1 MCKVGVFL
9 LGESTMKTRWG
20 AKRASALSTFALVLL
35 FVAAFIVSTNILFAQ
50 ATDAIITGTITDAT
64 GAVVP
69 NATVEAENTATG
81 VKYTTRT
88 DANGFYRFNNVP
100 VGTYNVTASATGFG
114 TVKLARV
121 EAVLNRTVTANMTL
135 QVGPVAQTV
144 EVTEAAAAVD
154 TATAQLQST
163 YTTKEVA
170 DLPISAMALGPL
182 NVSLLNAGVASSGGT
197 GLGEGPSVGGQR
209 PRNNS
214 FNVEGVDNNRKDV
227 TGSNL
232 RIPNEATQEV
242 TVLLNQFSAEF
253 GHAGG
258 GVFNT
263 IIRGGTN
270 EIHGRLF
277 HYLQNRKLNAVD
289 EANKRQGQR
298 ENTRYDDN
306 RFGGNVGGP
315 LIRNK
320 LFWFGHFEYNP
331 FGSATPPASAKY
343 APTAQ
348 GYDMLSRISG
358 LSQTNLNF
366 LKQWVPAA
374 PAPSGDTTP
383 VLGTAIPLGI
393 LPVNYPQYQNTRT
406 WLVSVDYN
414 IADNNQLRSRYAD
427 QRSSGFSLETTPD
440 LPAFNQPRTTTSKL
454 FTLTDVHTFNPT
466 VTNELRL
473 GYNRYND
480 TIPAGDFEFPGLDMF
495 PNIQLVDDL
504 AMSIG
509 PLGTA
514 PQSGIINTYQII
526 DNLTWTAGR
535 HTWKF
540 GGEGRK
546 YIAPTNF
553 IQRVRGDYLY
563 SNIERFLRDLNP
575 DVEASRNLGGVPFSG
590 NSIAAYF
597 FVNDNWRVRQNLSLN
612 LGLRYEYKGIAEGD
626 KLQVLNAASSIPG
639 LIEFKEPEP
648 SMLNFAPRIGIAYSP
663 GQDGRTSIRAGFSMA
678 YDNYPDNFGTLSKP
692 PQLESTITLDTNVT
706 TQNFLRSGGI
716 SPSLRPDQLTRA
728 DAIAATSAWTQD
740 QRLPYSLSW
749 SVGVQRGF
757 MNDYTA
763 EVRYVGTRGVRL
775 FTQHRVNVIEPINAN
790 NSLPTFLQRPSQAEL
805 DRLPVTLDDL
815 LRLPR
820 YRSDFAAGGFNQQPI
835 FTVDPR
841 GNSVYHGLQTELTK
855 RYSSG
860 FLYKAAYTWSKTI
873 DDSTADLFSTILSPR
888 RPQSFQDMRSER
900 SRSFLDRTHR
910 FTFSWVYDARWF
922 AGSNWFA
929 KNLIG
934 NWNISGVYIYE
945 SPQYVTVQS
954 AVDSN
959 LNGDAA
965 GDRAVVNPAGT
976 ASRGSAVTA
985 LTNSA
990 GRTVGYLANDPSARY
1005 IVAGRGVHPNAGRQT
1020 IPTEPINNWDL
1031 ALRKQFNFTE
1041 RMFFQIGA
1049 VAANVFNH
1057 AQYVPGSVNSIQS
1070 VDSGAVD
1077 RRFVIPG
1084 SPIFYDPT
1092 QTFSSSPRSI
1102 QIVGRFVF

>member
-1 MCKVGVFL
+1 M
-9 LGESTMKTRWG
+9 
-20 AKRASALSTFALVLL
+20 AVLYSPR
-35 FVAAFIVSTNILFAQ
+35 AAFPQ
-50 ATDAIITGTITDAT
+50 ATDAIIAGTITDAT
-64 GAVVP
+64 NAAVP
-69 NATVEAENTATG
+69 NAAVEAQNSATG
-81 VKYTTRT
+81 VKYSTKT
-88 DANGFYRFNNVP
+88 DSNGYYRLNNVP
-100 VGTYNVTASATGFG
+100 AGSYVITASAAGFG
-114 TVKLARV
+114 TTRLARV
-121 EAVLNRTVTANMTL
+121 DAELNRTVTANMTL
-135 QVGPVAQTV
+135 QVGAVAETV
-144 EVTEAAAAVD
+144 EVREAATLID

-163 YTTKEVA
+163 YTSKQVA
-170 DLPISAMALGPL
+170 DLPASAMALGPL

-227 TGSNL
+227 TGSNI

-258 GVFNT
+258 GIFNT

-270 EIHGRLF
+270 EIHGRVYE
-277 HYLQNRKLNAVD
+277 YLQNRNLNAVD

-315 LIRNK
+315 LIKNK

-331 FGSATPPASAKY
+331 FGSATAPASAKY
-343 APTAQ
+343 APTEA
-348 GYDMLSRISG
+348 GYQRLSQIAG
-358 LSQTNLNF
+358 LSSTNLNF
-366 LKQWVPAA
+366 LRQWVPAA
-374 PAPSGDTTP
+374 PSPSGDTTS
-383 VLGTAIPLGI
+383 VRGVDIPLGVI
-393 LPVNYPQYQNTRT
+393 PVNYPQYQNTRT
-406 WLVSVDYN
+406 WLVSIDYN
-414 IADNNQLRSRYAD
+414 LSDRNQLRSRYAD

-454 FTLTDVHTFNPT
+454 FTLTDVHTFTPAL
-466 VTNELRL
+466 TNELRL

-495 PNIQLVDDL
+495 PNIQFVNDL
-504 AMSIG
+504 AMSVG

-514 PQSGIINTYQII
+514 PQSGIINTYQIV
-526 DNLTWTAGR
+526 DNVTWTKGR

-563 SNIERFLRDLNP
+563 SNIERFLLDLSP

-590 NSIAAYF
+590 NSLAGYAF
-597 FVNDNWRVRQNLSLN
+597 ANDSWRVRQNLTLN

-626 KLQVLNAASSIPG
+626 KLQALNSVSSIPG
-639 LIEFKEPEP
+639 LIEFRAPKAQKA
-648 SMLNFAPRIGIAYSP
+648 NFAPRVGLAYSP
-663 GQDGRTSIRAGFSMA
+663 GRDSKTSIRAGFSMA

-692 PQLESTITLDTNVT
+692 PQLESTITLDPNVT
-706 TQNFLRSGGI
+706 TPNFLANGGI
-716 SPSLRPDQLTRA
+716 SPSLRPDQLTPE
-728 DAIAATSAWTQD
+728 DARAATSAWTQD

-749 SVGVQRGF
+749 SLGVQRSLA
-757 MNDYTA
+757 NDYTA

-775 FTQHRVNVIEPINAN
+775 FTQHRVNVVERVTPDL
-790 NSLPTFLQRPSQAEL
+790 SLPTYFQRPSQSEL
-805 DRLPVTLDDL
+805 DSLNLTLTDL
-815 LRLPR
+815 LARPG
-820 YRSDFAAGGFNQQPI
+820 YRADFAAGGLNQQPI

-841 GNSVYHGLQTELTK
+841 GNSVYHGLQAELTK
-855 RYSSG
+855 RYAAG
-860 FLYKAAYTWSKTI
+860 FWYRAAYTWSKTI

-888 RPQSFQDMRSER
+888 RPQAFQNMRAER

-910 FTFSWVYDARWF
+910 FTYSWVYDAKWF
-922 AGSNWFA
+922 QGSNWFV
-929 KNLIG
+929 KNVAG
-934 NWNISGVYIYE
+934 NWNFSGVYTYE

-965 GDRAVVNPAGT
+965 GDRAVINLGGDP
-976 ASRGSAVTA
+976 SRGSGVTA
-985 LTNSA
+985 LTNSRGA
-990 GRTVGYLANDPSARY
+990 VVGYLANDPGAMY
-1005 IVAGRGVHPNAGRQT
+1005 VVAGRGVHPNAGRQT
-1020 IPTEPINNWDL
+1020 IPTRPINNWDL
-1031 ALRKQFNFTE
+1031 ALRKQFNLTE
-1041 RMFFQIGA
+1041 AMHFQIGA

-1057 AQYVPGSVNSIQS
+1057 AQYIPGSVNSVQS

-1084 SPIFYDPT
+1084 SPIFLDPT
-1092 QTFSSSPRSI
+1092 QTFSSSPRAI
-1102 QIVGRFVF
+1102 QLMARFVF